1 MKQFLN
7 RIYYSLLIIE
17 DYLYPYGNR
26 GGYSGG
32 FIIGIL
38 TFAELSVTS
47 TLSGVFCLILIHKMF
62 DYAIV
67 IPIVTTLI
75 FLYVIDHYV
84 RTNIWKEPNREQ
96 LSVFDTKDHN
106 VIGWFAIAVFTWI
119 VSFMLAIAGL
129 FFLFWS
135 FGRVGLN

>member
-1 MKQFLN
+1 M
-7 RIYYSLLIIE
+7 
-17 DYLYPYGNR
+17 
-26 GGYSGG
+26 
-32 FIIGIL
+32 
-38 TFAELSVTS
+38 
-47 TLSGVFCLILIHKMF
+47 
-62 DYAIV
+62 IV
-67 IPIVTTLI
+67 
-75 FLYVIDHYV
+75 HYV